1 MRNVASLVFTAGL
14 AFLLLV
20 IAAQLGFGEP
30 PMRIGGEILAQAP
43 GEVGAT
49 NIVTAV
55 LLGYRGIDTL
65 GELSILFAAATAT
78 GLVLVRGRRDC
89 AHHAEEPP
97 GGFILRTGADLLF
110 PLLLV
115 VGFYVILHGHLTPGG
130 GFQGGVILAAA
141 FFVLVL
147 ARPGKDGSGGMSH
160 TAIAVIEGLAGAG
173 FIAIGL
179 WSLIDGGHF
188 LRPMLGQGVMGQ
200 LLSAGTLP
208 LLSLAVGLKVGA
220 ELAGLMTQ
228 LAEQPATA
236 RDPHPQAED
245 QAP

>member
-1 MRNVASLVFTAGL
+1 MRNIASLVFAAGL
-14 AFLLLV
+14 AFLLVV
-20 IAAQLGFGEP
+20 IASEIGFGTP
-30 PMRIGGEILAQAP
+30 KMLIGTGILAQAP
-43 GEVGAT
+43 DQVGAA

-65 GELSILFAAATAT
+65 GELSILFAAASAA
-78 GLVLVRGRRDC
+78 GLVLARRRDTG
-89 AHHAEEPP
+89 AAPRPADPP

-115 VGFYVILHGHLTPGG
+115 VGFYIIVHGHLTPGG

-147 ARPGKDGSGGMSH
+147 ARPAGGMNH
-160 TAIAVIEGLAGAG
+160 TAIAWVEGLAGAA
-173 FIAIGL
+173 FIGIGL
-179 WSLIDGGHF
+179 WALWDNGDF
-188 LRPMLGQGVMGQ
+188 LRPLLGHGVLGE

-220 ELAGLMTQ
+220 ELAGLMTL
-228 LAEQPATA
+228 LAEQS
-236 RDPHPQAED
+236 AEPEASD
-245 QAP
+245 R